1 MLPRSAILALILA
14 SALLTTGCGELITAY
29 RDLMIVQNK
38 LEEKFGDEVN
48 VNAVVGSEG
57 GTFMVWFINS
67 PLNEKSPQD
76 RMARAAEAAKVVKE
90 SYRRIHVLTD
100 ILVGFLR
107 QDSQFPVFDRKHI
120 VGMHGF
126 DNNAVPRPASTENRG
141 LSPTDIQ
148 VSTNYDSSANQSDI
162 SASGL
167 QLEGKPGGLGV
178 TVLPF
183 LVLHGDV
190 RKGNKLPP
198 PKAVELN
205 FASYAE
211 KPRFKPTLPITF
223 VADGKVVLKIDG
235 DFKGNDAQ
243 FCYLKIPYAE
253 FDRMVSGKEL
263 IIKLGDKE
271 YPLTPSQLAAMK
283 QMTDYVTK

>member
-1 MLPRSAILALILA
+1 
-14 SALLTTGCGELITAY
+14 
-29 RDLMIVQNK
+29 
-38 LEEKFGDEVN
+38 
-48 VNAVVGSEG
+48 
-57 GTFMVWFINS
+57 
-67 PLNEKSPQD
+67 
-76 RMARAAEAAKVVKE
+76 
-90 SYRRIHVLTD
+90 
-100 ILVGFLR
+100 
-107 QDSQFPVFDRKHI
+107 
-120 VGMHGF
+120 MHGF
-126 DNNAVPRPASTENRG
+126 DNNAMPLPAGNEIRE

-162 SASGL
+162 SVSGV

-183 LVLHGDV
+183 FVLHGDV

-205 FASYAE
+205 FASYSE
-211 KPRFKPTLPITF
+211 KPRFKPTVPITF
-223 VADGKVVLKIDG
+223 VADGKVVLKTDG

-243 FCYLKIPYAE
+243 FCYLKIPYAA
-253 FDRMVSGKEL
+253 FDQMVSGKEL

-271 YPLTPSQLAAMK
+271 YPLTPSQIGAMK